1 MAMTHR
7 RSCTAEEAGE
17 NKEQSGT
24 ESGRDMW
31 KVSLL
36 VTTYNVK
43 DNLKITLGSIEQQDY
58 PSIEVVIVDG
68 LSVDGTPELIREFAA
83 RHAGQEP
90 SCSVRWVSEPDQ
102 GLYDAM
108 NKAFRMS
115 SGDIIAVCNDR
126 LCTPDAVTKLVRAA
140 EQGGEGC
147 VGAHADLVYV
157 EGEHIVRKWHM
168 GEGRLADGWLPGH
181 PTMFLKREIYEKY
194 GLYDTSY
201 KCAADYEFM
210 IRFLKDERNR
220 LAYVPEVLVSMFYGG
235 TSNAGLRNY
244 MVSLWEGYLGLRRNG
259 VRYPLLITVKRTV
272 RVLKQFGH

>member
-1 MAMTHR
+1 
-7 RSCTAEEAGE
+7 
-17 NKEQSGT
+17 
-24 ESGRDMW
+24 MW

-43 DNLKITLGSIEQQDY
+43 NNLKITLESIEQQDY
-58 PSIEVVIVDG
+58 PAIEVIIVDG
-68 LSVDGTPELIREFAA
+68 QSTDGTLDLIREFAV
-83 RHAGQEP
+83 RHADMGA
-90 SCSVRWVSEPDQ
+90 SCFVNWISEADE

-126 LCTPDAVTKLVRAA
+126 LCTPDAVTKLVRAIG
-140 EQGGEGC
+140 QGGEDC

-157 EGEHIVRKWHM
+157 EGERVVRCWHM
-168 GEGRLADGWLPGH
+168 GEGKLADGWLPGH
-181 PTMFLKREIYEKY
+181 PTLFLKREVYEKY

-220 LAYVPEVLVSMFYGG
+220 IVYVPEVLVAMFYGG
-235 TSNAGLRNY
+235 TSNAGLHNY
-244 MVSLWEGYLGLRRNG
+244 MVSCWEGYLGLRRNG
-259 VRYPLLITVKRTV
+259 VKHPLSITVKRTI
-272 RVLKQFGH
+272 RVLKQFRH